1 LALKTLSDLQDPQF
15 DGKRVFVRV
24 DFNVSINDN
33 GAVGEDYRIR
43 MTLPTI
49 EYLAK
54 RGAKVILASHL
65 GRPEGWDKQYSLA
78 PVARRLSDIVGRS
91 RPPIRFASDCVGPEV
106 EGEIARMN
114 PGDITLL
121 ENLRFHKEE
130 EANDPEFSKKLA
142 SLADIYVN
150 DAFST
155 SHRKHSSTYG
165 AAWLFDTRLAGFNLS
180 KEVEYLSM
188 IREKPIKPFTFVVG
202 GIKIKDK
209 IGALEHLLPK
219 ADRAIIGGAA
229 AYTFLKAK
237 GIKTGNSLID
247 SERLPWVTKALSAYG
262 DKIMLP
268 TDHVCAH
275 SPNDASVTM
284 VKGDIPDGMSG
295 FDIGNET
302 IERYSAELGGN
313 GGGTLFWNG
322 PMGMFEIRA
331 FSNGTINIAKS
342 MALAFWRGSKTLIG
356 GGDTLEAMKRAGV
369 AENEVS
375 HVSTGGGATLRYL
388 AGDKMPGVRIL
399 NEN

>member
-1 LALKTLSDLQDPQF
+1 LPFRTPADLADSQF
-15 DGKRVFVRV
+15 DGKRVLVRV
-24 DFNVSINDN
+24 DFNVSVNN

-43 MTLPTI
+43 MSLPTI
-49 EYLAK
+49 EYLTK

-65 GRPEGWDKQYSLA
+65 GRPEGNERQFSLA
-78 PVARRLSDIVGRS
+78 PVAKRLSDIVGKS
-91 RPPIRFASDCVGPEV
+91 PPIRFADDCVGFEV
-106 EGEIARMN
+106 EDQIEKMN
-114 PGDITLL
+114 SGDVLLL

-130 EANDPEFSKKLA
+130 ELNDPEFSKKLA
-142 SLADIYVN
+142 ALADIYVN

-155 SHRKHSSTYG
+155 SHRKHCSTYG

-188 IREKPIKPFTFVVG
+188 IRENPKKPFVLVVG
-202 GIKIKDK
+202 GVKIKDK

-219 ADRAIIGGAA
+219 ADRVMIGGAA

-237 GIKTGNSLID
+237 GVKTGRSLVD
-247 SERLPWVTKALSAYG
+247 DERLPWVTKALDTYG

-268 TDHVCAH
+268 TDHICAA
-275 SPNDASVTM
+275 SPSDTSVTM
-284 VKGDIPDGMSG
+284 VKGDLPNGMSG
-295 FDIGNET
+295 FDIGSET
-302 IERYSAELGGN
+302 IERYSAEVGDN
-313 GGGTLFWNG
+313 GGGTVFWNG

-331 FSNGTINIAKS
+331 FSNGTINVAKS

-356 GGDTLEAMKRAGV
+356 GGDTLEAMKKSGV

-388 AGDKMPGVRIL
+388 AGDEMPGVVIL
-399 NEN
+399 NGH

>member
-1 LALKTLSDLQDPQF
+1 LALRTLSDMPDSQF
-15 DGKRVFVRV
+15 DGKRVLVRV
-24 DFNVSINDN
+24 DFNVSISD

-43 MTLPTI
+43 MSIPTI

-65 GRPEGWDKQYSLA
+65 GRPQGRAKQYSLA
-78 PVARRLSDIVGRS
+78 PVAKRLSDIVGKS
-91 RPPIRFASDCVGPEV
+91 RPAIRFVDDCVGLEV
-106 EGEIARMN
+106 EDEVRKMNKGEIL
-114 PGDITLL
+114 LL
-121 ENLRFHKEE
+121 ENLRFHEE
-130 EANDPEFSKKLA
+130 EELNDPEFSKKLA

-165 AAWLFDTRLAGFNLS
+165 AAWLFDVRLAGFSLS
-180 KEVEYLSM
+180 KELEYLSM
-188 IREKPIKPFTFVVG
+188 MRENPIKPFTLVVG
-202 GIKIKDK
+202 GVKIKDK

-219 ADRAIIGGAA
+219 ADKVMIGGAA

-247 SERLPWVTKALSAYG
+247 EERLPWVAKALSAHS

-268 TDHVCAH
+268 TDYLCAT
-275 SPNDASVTM
+275 SPNDTSVTM
-284 VKGDIPDGMSG
+284 VKGDIPNGMSG

-302 IERYSAELGGN
+302 IERYSAEVGGK
-313 GGGTLFWNG
+313 GAGTVFWNG
-322 PMGMFEIRA
+322 PMGKFEIRA
-331 FSNGTINIAKS
+331 FSNGTINVAKS

-356 GGDTLEAMKRAGV
+356 GGDTLEAMKKSGV
-369 AENEVS
+369 SETEVS

-388 AGDKMPGVRIL
+388 AGDEMPGVVIL
-399 NEN
+399 NTN

>member
-1 LALKTLSDLQDPQF
+1 LYLRTLSDVEDSQF

-24 DFNVSINDN
+24 DFNVSISN
-33 GAVGEDYRIR
+33 GTIGEDYRIR
-43 MTLPTI
+43 MSLPTI

-65 GRPEGWDKQYSLA
+65 GRPEGRDYKYSIA
-78 PVARRLSDIVGRS
+78 PVAKRLTEIIGRS
-91 RPPIRFASDCVGPEV
+91 RPPIRFASDCVGTDI
-106 EGEIARMN
+106 EGYVREMN
-114 PGDITLL
+114 KGDILLL

-130 EANDPEFSKKLA
+130 ESNDPEFSKKLS

-165 AAWLFDTRLAGFNLS
+165 AAWMFDIRLAGFNLI
-180 KEVEYLSM
+180 KEVKYLSM
-188 IREKPIKPFTFVVG
+188 IRENPIRPFTIVLG
-202 GIKIKDK
+202 GVKIKDK

-219 ADRAIIGGAA
+219 ADKVIIGGAA

-237 GIKTGNSLID
+237 GLKTGSSIID
-247 SERLPWVTKALSAYG
+247 QEHLQWVDKALASYG
-262 DKIMLP
+262 DKILLP
-268 TDHVCAH
+268 SDHLCAS
-275 SPNDASVTM
+275 SPNDSSVTM
-284 VKGDIPDGMSG
+284 VNGEIPNGMSG

-302 IERYSAELGGN
+302 IERYSAEVGSN
-313 GGGTLFWNG
+313 GGGALFWNG
-322 PMGMFEIRA
+322 PMGMFEIKA

-342 MALAFWRGSKTLIG
+342 MALAYWRGSKTLIG

-388 AGDKMPGVRIL
+388 AGDDMPGLVIL
-399 NEN
+399 NGH

>member
-1 LALKTLSDLQDPQF
+1 MALRTLSDMPDSQF
-15 DGKRVFVRV
+15 DGKRVLVRV
-24 DFNVSINDN
+24 DFNVSINN

-43 MTLPTI
+43 MSIPTI

-65 GRPEGWDKQYSLA
+65 GRPQGRAKQYSLA
-78 PVARRLSDIVGRS
+78 PVAKRLSDIVGKS
-91 RPPIRFASDCVGPEV
+91 RPSIRFVDDCVGLEV
-106 EGEIARMN
+106 EDEVRKMNKGEIL
-114 PGDITLL
+114 LL
-121 ENLRFHKEE
+121 ENLRFHEE
-130 EANDPEFSKKLA
+130 EELNDPEFSKKLA

-165 AAWLFDTRLAGFNLS
+165 AAWLFDVRLAGFSLS
-180 KEVEYLSM
+180 KELEYLSM
-188 IREKPIKPFTFVVG
+188 MRENPIKPFTLVVG
-202 GIKIKDK
+202 GVKIKDK

-219 ADRAIIGGAA
+219 ADKVMIGGAA

-247 SERLPWVTKALSAYG
+247 EERLPWVAKALSAHS

-268 TDHVCAH
+268 TDYVCAT
-275 SPNDASVTM
+275 SPNDTSVTM
-284 VKGDIPDGMSG
+284 VKGDIPNGMSG

-302 IERYSAELGGN
+302 IERYSAEVGGK
-313 GGGTLFWNG
+313 GGGTVFWNG
-322 PMGMFEIRA
+322 PMGKFEIRA
-331 FSNGTINIAKS
+331 FSNGTINVAKS

-356 GGDTLEAMKRAGV
+356 GGDTLEAMKKSGV
-369 AENEVS
+369 SETEVS

-388 AGDKMPGVRIL
+388 AGDEMPGVVIL
-399 NEN
+399 NTN

>member
-1 LALKTLSDLQDPQF
+1 LYLRTLSDLEDSQF

-24 DFNVSINDN
+24 DFNVSINN
-33 GAVGEDYRIR
+33 GGIGEDYRIR
-43 MTLPTI
+43 MSLPTI
-49 EYLAK
+49 EYLTK

-65 GRPEGWDKQYSLA
+65 GRPKGHDQKYSIA
-78 PVARRLSDIVGRS
+78 PVAKRLTEIIGRS
-91 RPPIRFASDCVGPEV
+91 RPPIRFASDCVGV
-106 EGEIARMN
+106 EIEEHIDKMN
-114 PGDITLL
+114 KGDILLL

-130 EANDPEFSKKLA
+130 ELNDPEFSKKLA

-165 AAWLFDTRLAGFNLS
+165 AAWMYDIRLAGFNLI
-180 KEVEYLSM
+180 KEVKYLSM
-188 IREKPIKPFTFVVG
+188 IRENPIRPFTIVLG
-202 GIKIKDK
+202 GVKIKDK

-219 ADRAIIGGAA
+219 ADKVIVGGAA

-237 GIKTGNSLID
+237 GLNTGNSIID
-247 SERLPWVTKALSAYG
+247 HEHIQWVEKALFSYG
-262 DKIMLP
+262 DKILLP
-268 TDHVCAH
+268 TDHLCAN
-275 SPNDASVTM
+275 SPNDTSVTM
-284 VKGDIPDGMSG
+284 VNGDIPDGMSG

-302 IERYSAELGGN
+302 IERYSAEVGSN
-313 GGGTLFWNG
+313 GGGALFWNG
-322 PMGMFEIRA
+322 PMGMFEVKA

-342 MALAFWRGSKTLIG
+342 MALAYWRGSKTLIG

-388 AGDKMPGVRIL
+388 AGDEMPGLVIL
-399 NEN
+399 NNS

>member
-1 LALKTLSDLQDPQF
+1 LYLKTLSDLEDSQF

-24 DFNVSINDN
+24 DFNVSINN
-33 GAVGEDYRIR
+33 GGVGEDYRIR
-43 MTLPTI
+43 MSIPTI

-65 GRPEGWDKQYSLA
+65 GRPDGHDQKYSIA
-78 PVARRLSDIVGRS
+78 PVAKRLTEIIGRS
-91 RPPIRFASDCVGPEV
+91 RPPIRFASDCVGV
-106 EGEIARMN
+106 EIEEQIEKMN
-114 PGDITLL
+114 KGDILLL
-121 ENLRFHKEE
+121 ENLRFHKQEE
-130 EANDPEFSKKLA
+130 SNDPEFSKKLA

-165 AAWLFDTRLAGFNLS
+165 TAWMFDIRLAGFNLI
-180 KEVEYLSM
+180 KEVKYLSM
-188 IREKPIKPFTFVVG
+188 IKENPIRPFTLVLG
-202 GIKIKDK
+202 GVKIKDK

-219 ADRAIIGGAA
+219 ADKVIVGGAA

-237 GIKTGNSLID
+237 GINTGNSIID
-247 SERLPWVTKALSAYG
+247 QEHIQWVENALFSYG
-262 DKIMLP
+262 DKILLP
-268 TDHVCAH
+268 TDHLCAI
-275 SPNDASVTM
+275 SPNDTSVTM
-284 VKGDIPDGMSG
+284 VNGDIPSGMSG

-302 IERYSAELGGN
+302 VERYSAEVGSN
-313 GGGTLFWNG
+313 GGGALFWNG
-322 PMGMFEIRA
+322 PMGMFEVKA

-342 MALAFWRGSKTLIG
+342 MALAYWRGSKTLIG

-388 AGDKMPGVRIL
+388 AGDEMPGLVIL
-399 NEN
+399 NDH

>member
-1 LALKTLSDLQDPQF
+1 LYLRTLSDVEDSQF

-24 DFNVSINDN
+24 DFNVSISN
-33 GAVGEDYRIR
+33 GTIGEDYRIR
-43 MTLPTI
+43 MSLPTI

-65 GRPEGWDKQYSLA
+65 GRPEGRDYKYSIA
-78 PVARRLSDIVGRS
+78 PVAKRLTEIIGRS
-91 RPPIRFASDCVGPEV
+91 RPPIRFASDCVGTDI
-106 EGEIARMN
+106 EGYVREMN
-114 PGDITLL
+114 KGDILLL

-130 EANDPEFSKKLA
+130 ESHDPEFSKKLS

-165 AAWLFDTRLAGFNLS
+165 AAWMFDIRLAGFNLI
-180 KEVEYLSM
+180 KEVKYLSM
-188 IREKPIKPFTFVVG
+188 IRENPIRPFTIVLG
-202 GIKIKDK
+202 GVKIKDK

-219 ADRAIIGGAA
+219 ADKVIIGGAA

-237 GIKTGNSLID
+237 GLKTGSSIID
-247 SERLPWVTKALSAYG
+247 QEHLQWVDKALASYG
-262 DKIMLP
+262 DKILLP
-268 TDHVCAH
+268 SDHLCAS
-275 SPNDASVTM
+275 SPNDSSVTM
-284 VKGDIPDGMSG
+284 VNGEIPNGMSG

-302 IERYSAELGGN
+302 IERYSTEVGSN
-313 GGGTLFWNG
+313 GGGALFWNG
-322 PMGMFEIRA
+322 PMGMFEIKA

-342 MALAFWRGSKTLIG
+342 MALAYWRGSKTLIG

-388 AGDKMPGVRIL
+388 AGDDMPGLVIL
-399 NEN
+399 NGH

>member
-1 LALKTLSDLQDPQF
+1 MYLRTLSDVEDSQF

-24 DFNVSINDN
+24 DFNVSISN
-33 GAVGEDYRIR
+33 GTIGEDYRIR
-43 MTLPTI
+43 MSLPTI

-65 GRPEGWDKQYSLA
+65 GRPEGRDYKYSIA
-78 PVARRLSDIVGRS
+78 PVAKRLTEIIGRS
-91 RPPIRFASDCVGPEV
+91 RPPIRFASDCVGTDI
-106 EGEIARMN
+106 EGYVREMN
-114 PGDITLL
+114 KGDILLL

-130 EANDPEFSKKLA
+130 ESNDPEFSKKLS

-165 AAWLFDTRLAGFNLS
+165 AAWMFDIRLAGFNLI
-180 KEVEYLSM
+180 KEVKYLSM
-188 IREKPIKPFTFVVG
+188 IRENPIRPFTIVLG
-202 GIKIKDK
+202 GVKIKDK

-219 ADRAIIGGAA
+219 ADKVIIGGAA

-237 GIKTGNSLID
+237 GLKTGSSIID
-247 SERLPWVTKALSAYG
+247 QEHLQWVDKALASYG
-262 DKIMLP
+262 DKILLP
-268 TDHVCAH
+268 SDHLCAF
-275 SPNDASVTM
+275 SPNDSSVTM
-284 VKGDIPDGMSG
+284 VNGEIPNGMSG

-302 IERYSAELGGN
+302 IERYSTEVGSN
-313 GGGTLFWNG
+313 GGGALFWNG
-322 PMGMFEIRA
+322 PMGMFEIKA

-342 MALAFWRGSKTLIG
+342 MALAYWRGSKTLIG

-388 AGDKMPGVRIL
+388 AGDDMPGLVIL
-399 NEN
+399 NVH

>member
-1 LALKTLSDLQDPQF
+1 MPDSQF
-15 DGKRVFVRV
+15 DGKRVLVRV
-24 DFNVSINDN
+24 DFNVSINN

-43 MTLPTI
+43 MSIPTI

-65 GRPEGWDKQYSLA
+65 GRPQGRAKQYSLA
-78 PVARRLSDIVGRS
+78 PVAKRLSDIVGKS
-91 RPPIRFASDCVGPEV
+91 RPSIRFVDDCVGLEV
-106 EGEIARMN
+106 EDEVRKMNKGEIL
-114 PGDITLL
+114 LL
-121 ENLRFHKEE
+121 ENLRFHEE
-130 EANDPEFSKKLA
+130 EELNDPEFSKKLA

-165 AAWLFDTRLAGFNLS
+165 AAWLFDVRLAGFSLS
-180 KEVEYLSM
+180 KELEYLSM
-188 IREKPIKPFTFVVG
+188 MRENPIKPFTLVVG
-202 GIKIKDK
+202 GVKIKDK

-219 ADRAIIGGAA
+219 AHKVMIGGAA

-247 SERLPWVTKALSAYG
+247 EERLPWVAKALSAHS

-268 TDHVCAH
+268 TDYLCAT
-275 SPNDASVTM
+275 SPNDTSVTM
-284 VKGDIPDGMSG
+284 VKGDIPNGMSG

-302 IERYSAELGGN
+302 IERYSAEVGGK
-313 GGGTLFWNG
+313 GGGTVFWNG
-322 PMGMFEIRA
+322 PMGKFEIRA
-331 FSNGTINIAKS
+331 FSNGTINVAKS

-356 GGDTLEAMKRAGV
+356 GGDTLEAMKKSGV
-369 AENEVS
+369 SETEVS

-388 AGDKMPGVRIL
+388 AGDEMPGVVIL
-399 NEN
+399 NTN

>member
-1 LALKTLSDLQDPQF
+1 LYLRTLSDLEDSQF

-24 DFNVSINDN
+24 DFNVSINN
-33 GAVGEDYRIR
+33 GGIGEDYRIR
-43 MTLPTI
+43 MSLPTI
-49 EYLAK
+49 EYLTK

-65 GRPEGWDKQYSLA
+65 GRPKGHDQKYSIA
-78 PVARRLSDIVGRS
+78 PVAKRLTEIIGRS
-91 RPPIRFASDCVGPEV
+91 RPPIRFASDCVGV
-106 EGEIARMN
+106 EIEEHIDKMN
-114 PGDITLL
+114 KGDILLL

-130 EANDPEFSKKLA
+130 ELNDPEFSKKLA

-165 AAWLFDTRLAGFNLS
+165 AAWMYDIRLAGFNLI
-180 KEVEYLSM
+180 KEVKYLSM
-188 IREKPIKPFTFVVG
+188 IRENPIRPFTIVLG
-202 GIKIKDK
+202 GVKIKDK

-219 ADRAIIGGAA
+219 ADKVIVGGAA

-237 GIKTGNSLID
+237 GLNTGNSIID
-247 SERLPWVTKALSAYG
+247 HEHIQWVEKALFSYG
-262 DKIMLP
+262 DKILLP
-268 TDHVCAH
+268 TDHLCAN
-275 SPNDASVTM
+275 SPNDTSVTM
-284 VKGDIPDGMSG
+284 VNGDIPDGMSG

-302 IERYSAELGGN
+302 IERYSAEVGSN
-313 GGGTLFWNG
+313 GGGALFWNG
-322 PMGMFEIRA
+322 PMGMFEVKA

-342 MALAFWRGSKTLIG
+342 MALAYWRGSKTLIG

-388 AGDKMPGVRIL
+388 AGDEMPGLVIL
-399 NEN
+399 NNP

>member
-1 LALKTLSDLQDPQF
+1 MEDSQF

-24 DFNVSINDN
+24 DFNVSICN
-33 GAVGEDYRIR
+33 GTIGEDYRIR
-43 MTLPTI
+43 MSLPTI

-65 GRPEGWDKQYSLA
+65 GRPEGRDYKYSIA
-78 PVARRLSDIVGRS
+78 PVAKRLTEIIGRS
-91 RPPIRFASDCVGPEV
+91 RPPIRFAGDCVGTEI
-106 EGEIARMN
+106 EGYVREMKK
-114 PGDITLL
+114 GDILLL

-130 EANDPEFSKKLA
+130 ESNDPEFSKKLS

-165 AAWLFDTRLAGFNLS
+165 AAWMFDIRLAGFNLI
-180 KEVEYLSM
+180 KEVKYLSM
-188 IREKPIKPFTFVVG
+188 IRENPIRPFTIVLG
-202 GIKIKDK
+202 GVKIRDK

-219 ADRAIIGGAA
+219 ADKVIIGGAA

-237 GIKTGNSLID
+237 GLKTGSSIID
-247 SERLPWVTKALSAYG
+247 QEHLQWVDKALASYG
-262 DKIMLP
+262 DKILLP
-268 TDHVCAH
+268 SDHLCAY
-275 SPNDASVTM
+275 SPNDSSVTM
-284 VKGDIPDGMSG
+284 VNGEIPNGMSG

-302 IERYSAELGGN
+302 IERYSTEVSSN
-313 GGGTLFWNG
+313 GGGALFWNG
-322 PMGMFEIRA
+322 PMGMFEIKA

-342 MALAFWRGSKTLIG
+342 MALAYWRGSKTLIG

-388 AGDKMPGVRIL
+388 AGDEMPGLVIL
-399 NEN
+399 NGH

>member
-1 LALKTLSDLQDPQF
+1 MYLRTLSNVEDSQF

-24 DFNVSINDN
+24 DFNVSISN
-33 GAVGEDYRIR
+33 GTIGEDYRIR
-43 MTLPTI
+43 MSLPTI

-65 GRPEGWDKQYSLA
+65 GRPEGRDYKYSIA
-78 PVARRLSDIVGRS
+78 PVAKRLTEIIGRS
-91 RPPIRFASDCVGPEV
+91 RPPIRFASDCVGTEI
-106 EGEIARMN
+106 EGYVREMN
-114 PGDITLL
+114 KGDILLL

-130 EANDPEFSKKLA
+130 ESNDPEFSKKLS

-165 AAWLFDTRLAGFNLS
+165 AAWMFDIRLAGFNLI
-180 KEVEYLSM
+180 KEVKYLSM
-188 IREKPIKPFTFVVG
+188 IRENPIRPFTIVLG
-202 GIKIKDK
+202 GVKIKDK

-219 ADRAIIGGAA
+219 ADKVIIGGAA

-237 GIKTGNSLID
+237 GVKTGSSIID
-247 SERLPWVTKALSAYG
+247 QEHLQWVDKALASYG
-262 DKIMLP
+262 DKILLP
-268 TDHVCAH
+268 SDHLCAS
-275 SPNDASVTM
+275 SPNDSSVTM
-284 VKGDIPDGMSG
+284 VNGEIPNGMSG

-302 IERYSAELGGN
+302 IERYSTEVGSN
-313 GGGTLFWNG
+313 GGGALFWNG
-322 PMGMFEIRA
+322 PMGMFEIKA

-342 MALAFWRGSKTLIG
+342 MALAYWRGSKTLIG

-388 AGDKMPGVRIL
+388 AGDDMPGLVIL
-399 NEN
+399 NGH

>member
-1 LALKTLSDLQDPQF
+1 MALRTLSDMPDSQF
-15 DGKRVFVRV
+15 DGKRVLVRV
-24 DFNVSINDN
+24 DFNVSINN

-43 MTLPTI
+43 MSIPTI

-65 GRPEGWDKQYSLA
+65 GRPQGRAKQYSLA
-78 PVARRLSDIVGRS
+78 PVAKRLSDIVGKS
-91 RPPIRFASDCVGPEV
+91 RPSIRFVDDCVGLEV
-106 EGEIARMN
+106 EDEVRKMNKGEIL
-114 PGDITLL
+114 LL
-121 ENLRFHKEE
+121 ENLRFHEE
-130 EANDPEFSKKLA
+130 EELNDPEFSKKLA

-165 AAWLFDTRLAGFNLS
+165 AAWLFDVRLAGFSLS
-180 KEVEYLSM
+180 KELEYLSM
-188 IREKPIKPFTFVVG
+188 MRENPIKPFTLVVG
-202 GIKIKDK
+202 GVKIKDK

-219 ADRAIIGGAA
+219 ADKVMIGGAA

-247 SERLPWVTKALSAYG
+247 EERLPWVAKALSAHS

-268 TDHVCAH
+268 TDYVCAT
-275 SPNDASVTM
+275 SPNDTSVTM
-284 VKGDIPDGMSG
+284 VKGDIPNGMSG

-302 IERYSAELGGN
+302 IERYSAEVGGR
-313 GGGTLFWNG
+313 GGGTVFWNG
-322 PMGMFEIRA
+322 PMGKFEIRA
-331 FSNGTINIAKS
+331 FSNGTINVAKS

-356 GGDTLEAMKRAGV
+356 GGDTLEAMKKSGV
-369 AENEVS
+369 SETEVS

-388 AGDKMPGVRIL
+388 AGDEMPGVVIL
-399 NEN
+399 NTN

>member
-1 LALKTLSDLQDPQF
+1 MALRTLSDMPDSQF
-15 DGKRVFVRV
+15 DGKRVLVRV
-24 DFNVSINDN
+24 DFNVSISD

-43 MTLPTI
+43 MSIPTI

-65 GRPEGWDKQYSLA
+65 GRPQGRAKQYSLA
-78 PVARRLSDIVGRS
+78 PVAKRLSDIVGKS
-91 RPPIRFASDCVGPEV
+91 RPAIRFVDDCVGLEV
-106 EGEIARMN
+106 EDEVRKMNKGEIL
-114 PGDITLL
+114 LL
-121 ENLRFHKEE
+121 ENLRFHEE
-130 EANDPEFSKKLA
+130 EELNDPEFSKKLA

-165 AAWLFDTRLAGFNLS
+165 AAWLFDVRLAGFSLS
-180 KEVEYLSM
+180 KELEYLSM
-188 IREKPIKPFTFVVG
+188 MRENPIKPFTLVVG
-202 GIKIKDK
+202 GVKIKDK

-219 ADRAIIGGAA
+219 ADKVMIGGAA

-247 SERLPWVTKALSAYG
+247 EERLPWVAKALSAHS

-268 TDHVCAH
+268 TDYLCAT
-275 SPNDASVTM
+275 SPNDTSVTM
-284 VKGDIPDGMSG
+284 VKGDIPNGMSG

-302 IERYSAELGGN
+302 IERYSAEVGGR
-313 GGGTLFWNG
+313 GGGTVFWNG
-322 PMGMFEIRA
+322 PMGKFEIRA
-331 FSNGTINIAKS
+331 FSNGTINVAKS

-356 GGDTLEAMKRAGV
+356 GGDTLEAMKKSGV
-369 AENEVS
+369 SETEVS

-388 AGDKMPGVRIL
+388 AGDEMPGVVIL
-399 NEN
+399 NTN

>member
-1 LALKTLSDLQDPQF
+1 VL
-15 DGKRVFVRV
+15 VRV
-24 DFNVSINDN
+24 DFNVSINN

-43 MTLPTI
+43 MSLPTI

-65 GRPEGWDKQYSLA
+65 GRPEGWDKHYSLA
-78 PVARRLSDIVGRS
+78 PVAKRLSDIVGRS
-91 RPPIRFASDCVGPEV
+91 RPPIRFADDCVGIAV
-106 EGEIARMN
+106 EGEINKMN
-114 PGDITLL
+114 KGDILLL

-130 EANDPEFSKKLA
+130 ELNDPEFSKKLA
-142 SLADIYVN
+142 ALADIYVN

-155 SHRKHSSTYG
+155 SHRKHCSTYG

-188 IREKPIKPFTFVVG
+188 IRESPIKPFMIVVG
-202 GIKIKDK
+202 GVKIKDK

-219 ADRAIIGGAA
+219 ADKVMIGGAA

-237 GIKTGNSLID
+237 GVKTGNSLID
-247 SERLPWVTKALSAYG
+247 EERLPWVTKALETYG
-262 DKIMLP
+262 DRIVLP
-268 TDHVCAH
+268 TDHVCAN
-275 SPNDASVTM
+275 SPNDNSVMM
-284 VKGDIPDGMSG
+284 VKGDIPNGMSG
-295 FDIGNET
+295 YDIGNET
-302 IERYSAELGGN
+302 IERYSAEVGGT
-313 GGGTLFWNG
+313 GGGTVFWNG

-331 FSNGTINIAKS
+331 FSNGTINVAKS

-356 GGDTLEAMKRAGV
+356 GGDTLEAMKKSGV

-388 AGDKMPGVRIL
+388 AGDEMPGVVIL
-399 NEN
+399 NGH

>member
-1 LALKTLSDLQDPQF
+1 LYLRTLSDLEDSQF

-24 DFNVSINDN
+24 DFNVSINN
-33 GAVGEDYRIR
+33 GAIGEDYRIR
-43 MTLPTI
+43 MSLPTI

-65 GRPEGWDKQYSLA
+65 GRPEGHDKKYSVAPLA
-78 PVARRLSDIVGRS
+78 KHLTEIIGRS
-91 RPPIRFASDCVGPEV
+91 RPPIRFASDCVGVKIEENV
-106 EGEIARMN
+106 TKMN
-114 PGDITLL
+114 KGDILLL

-130 EANDPEFSKKLA
+130 ESNDPEFSKKLA

-165 AAWLFDTRLAGFNLS
+165 AAWMFDIRLAGFNLI
-180 KEVEYLSM
+180 KEVKYLSM
-188 IREKPIKPFTFVVG
+188 IRENPIRPFSLVLG
-202 GIKIKDK
+202 GVKIKDK

-219 ADRAIIGGAA
+219 ADKVIVGGAA

-237 GIKTGNSLID
+237 GLNTGNSIID
-247 SERLPWVTKALSAYG
+247 QEHIQWVEKALSTYG
-262 DKIMLP
+262 DKILLP
-268 TDHVCAH
+268 TDHICAS
-275 SPNDASVTM
+275 SPTDSSVTM
-284 VKGDIPDGMSG
+284 VSGDIPIGMSG

-302 IERYSAELGGN
+302 VERYSAEVGSN
-313 GGGTLFWNG
+313 GGGALFWNG
-322 PMGMFEIRA
+322 PMGMFEIKV

-342 MALAFWRGSKTLIG
+342 MALAYWRGSKTLIG

-388 AGDKMPGVRIL
+388 AGDDMPGLVIL
-399 NEN
+399 NKH